1 MPLPAIIDVAS
12 HDLFTPEAELR
23 TKYVEAQVAH
33 VLRLREMYNWYL
45 SNPDAHDRQFIDEC
59 RSRYQLSKSQSYE
72 DLALIKRLLPA
83 LSTASRD
90 FHRWKA
96 NEMLLE
102 TYRMAKARKDTKT
115 MEKAASSY
123 AKYNRV
129 DLEDEQAVPYDDIVV
144 QPFTATSDPT
154 VLGLV
159 PIPNLQKRIDALLK
173 ELSGESRDIEDI
185 TYEEADLE
193 EDELFAM
200 PSDNE

>member
-129 DLEDEQAVPYDDIVV
+129 DLEDEQAVPYEDIVV